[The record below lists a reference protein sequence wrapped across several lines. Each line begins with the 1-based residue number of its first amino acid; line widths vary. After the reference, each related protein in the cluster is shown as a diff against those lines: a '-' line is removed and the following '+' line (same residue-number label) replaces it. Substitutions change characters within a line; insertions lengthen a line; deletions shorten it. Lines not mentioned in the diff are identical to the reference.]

1 MTVIYNCKKL
11 SRDRFLPILRNNNY
25 LVEGASD
32 RQDQTG
38 EIIFSHKTLKF
49 GGKLHGM
56 SSHVPE
62 SLIMAAQ
69 FSGLPPRSSGKGRRL
84 RSTGH
89 EIIFVVQ

>member
-1 MTVIYNCKKL
+1 MPI
-11 SRDRFLPILRNNNY
+11 SRNY
-25 LVEGASD
+25 ISSVEQD

-49 GGKLHGM
+49 GGKLQGM
-56 SSHVPE
+56 SSHMPE

-84 RSTGH
+84 CSTGH